1 MNQDN
6 RDDDRETIWGI
17 NRKDRRL
24 FQTMTLIGGNVG
36 SVVVTI
42 LILKYRPYDQTADI
56 LTLSILLG
64 IGASFVASG
73 FITWDLVQ
81 IKEVTMAIGDWIR
94 EATEKRRQQIRDEGR
109 EKGRE
114 EGRKEGQIEGLKQ
127 ALRERVPQ
135 AREEG
140 RQQGREEMRREM
152 LAQSAIENTDDD
164 DTASQ
169 VQEQSTNRSLWDDYL
184 AGYEDAQRG
193 RPLAGRASAYVDGYS
208 DAQRGHPLNPPTESS
223 SSTC

>member
-6 RDDDRETIWGI
+6 RDDGRETIWGI

-24 FQTMTLIGGNVG
+24 FQTLTLIGGNVC

-42 LILKYRPYDQTADI
+42 LILIYRPSDQTPDLLA
-56 LTLSILLG
+56 LSILLG

-73 FITWDLVQ
+73 FIAWDLVQ
-81 IKEVTMAIGDWIR
+81 IKEVTMAVADWIR
-94 EATEKRRQQIRDEGR
+94 EATEKRRQRIRDEGR
-109 EKGRE
+109 E
-114 EGRKEGQIEGLKQ
+114 EGLKQ

-152 LAQSAIENTDDD
+152 LAQSPIENADDD
-164 DTASQ
+164 DAAPQ
-169 VQEQSTNRSLWDDYL
+169 VQEPSANRSLWDDYL

-208 DAQRGHPLNPPTESS
+208 DAQRGHPLNPPTESP